1 MKNLGKMSTQ
11 WEISLLSDLLKRSAN
26 TAEERYEL
34 EYRLYKAKEELAKD
48 EEKKQEERLKR
59 QEEAAKKQQ
68 EALLDRQ
75 KLAQAAFNKLVDD
88 RIKALEAESDA
99 AQKAAD
105 AEIKAIDEVEA
116 RRRRSMDDDKRRKEL
131 QGINARLTYSHDLT
145 DTERYDLERRKQE
158 ILNEQYEINRE
169 RGVELRRSA
178 IQSRGEAVRDR
189 NAQAIEGLRE
199 SKSGIADRVAY
210 LSGSQTY
217 DQRVANNS
225 KTVNIQLITSGLT
238 EDQAAKR
245 IVQKVLKELG

>member
-1 MKNLGKMSTQ
+1 
-11 WEISLLSDLLKRSAN
+11 
-26 TAEERYEL
+26 
-34 EYRLYKAKEELAKD
+34 
-48 EEKKQEERLKR
+48 
-59 QEEAAKKQQ
+59 
-68 EALLDRQ
+68 
-75 KLAQAAFNKLVDD
+75 
-88 RIKALEAESDA
+88 
-99 AQKAAD
+99 
-105 AEIKAIDEVEA
+105 
-116 RRRRSMDDDKRRKEL
+116 MDDDKRRKEL